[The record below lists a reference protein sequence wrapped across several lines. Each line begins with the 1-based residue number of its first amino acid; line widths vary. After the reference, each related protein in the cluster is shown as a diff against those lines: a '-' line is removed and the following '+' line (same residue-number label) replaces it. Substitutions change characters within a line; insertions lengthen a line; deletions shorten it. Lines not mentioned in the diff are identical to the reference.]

1 MLWYDSG
8 REVEMAGVL
17 VIGSMNLDMVITAPH
32 LPEPGENVHG
42 TGFSM
47 VAGGKGANQALAA
60 ARLGED
66 SFLLGCVGR
75 DTFGDFLLDALAPT
89 GVDASLVK
97 RSETVSTGVALIAI
111 EEGTG
116 MNTIVVDPGANMAL
130 KVNDLDALEPYYPL
144 AGTALFQLEI
154 PLDVVAEGARRARER
169 GLVTVLDA
177 GPPHAAPLAFL
188 AAFDVI
194 SPNEKELAA
203 LSGREV
209 GGIKSA
215 MAAAKELAGAGIKR
229 IVVKMGAD
237 GALLV
242 TDGNAVHV
250 PPFEIDAVDS
260 TGAGDAFTAGL
271 AVALAEGAGD
281 AEAVRFANAAGAAAV
296 TVLGAIPSM
305 PERSAV
311 QRLLARGES
320 M

>member
-1 MLWYDSG
+1 
-8 REVEMAGVL
+8 MAGVL
-17 VIGSMNLDMVITAPH
+17 VIGSMNLDMVITAPR

-42 TGFSM
+42 TGFAM
-47 VAGGKGANQALAA
+47 VPGGKGANQAVAA

-66 SFLLGCVGR
+66 AVLMGCVGR
-75 DTFGDFLLDALAPT
+75 DTFGDLLLDAVAPT
-89 GVDASLVK
+89 GVDASAVK
-97 RSETVSTGVALIAI
+97 RDPGCSTGVALIAI

-130 KVNDLDALEPYYPL
+130 TVDDLDAVEPFYQK

-154 PLDVVAEGARRARER
+154 PLDVVVEGARRARDR

-177 GPPHAAPLAFL
+177 GPPRDAPLEL
-188 AAFDVI
+188 LKAFDVV

-209 GGIKSA
+209 RGVKSA
-215 MAAAKELAGAGIKR
+215 MSAAKELARAGIKR
-229 IVVKMGAD
+229 IVVKMGEQ

-242 TDGNAVHV
+242 AAGGAVHV

-271 AVALAEGAGD
+271 AVALSEGAD
-281 AEAVRFANAAGAAAV
+281 DPEAVRFANAAGAAAV

-311 QRLLARGES
+311 ERLLARGES
-320 M
+320 A

>member
-1 MLWYDSG
+1 
-8 REVEMAGVL
+8 MAGVL
-17 VIGSMNLDMVITAPH
+17 VTGSMILDMVFTVPR

-42 TGFSM
+42 AGFAM
-47 VAGGKGANQALAA
+47 VAGGKGANQAVAA
-60 ARLGED
+60 ARLGQD
-66 SFLLGCVGR
+66 AFLMGCVGR
-75 DTFGDFLLDALAPT
+75 DTFGDLILDAVEQA

-97 RSETVSTGVALIAI
+97 RAPAALTGVALIAI
-111 EEGTG
+111 EEGAG

-130 KVNDLDALEPYYPL
+130 AVDDLDVLEPYY
-144 AGTALFQLEI
+144 ARARTALFQLEI

-177 GPPHAAPLAFL
+177 GPPHDVPIEFL
-188 AAFDVI
+188 EAFDVV

-209 GGIKSA
+209 RGVKSA
-215 MAAAKELAGAGIKR
+215 MAAAKELAGTGIKR
-229 IVVKMGAD
+229 IVVKMGEQ

-242 TDGNAVHV
+242 ADGDAVHV
-250 PPFEIDAVDS
+250 PPFEIDGVDS

-305 PERSAV
+305 PERRAV

-320 M
+320 V

>member
-1 MLWYDSG
+1 
-8 REVEMAGVL
+8 MAGVL
-17 VIGSMNLDMVITAPH
+17 VIGSMILDMVITVPR
-32 LPEPGENVHG
+32 LPEPGENIHG
-42 TGFSM
+42 TGFAM
-47 VAGGKGANQALAA
+47 VAGGKGANQAVAA
-60 ARLGED
+60 ARLD
-66 SFLLGCVGR
+66 QDVFLMGCVGR
-75 DTFGDFLLDALAPT
+75 DTFGDLILDAVEPT
-89 GVDASLVK
+89 GVDTSLVK
-97 RSETVSTGVALIAI
+97 RAPAASTGVALIAI
-111 EEGTG
+111 EDGTG
-116 MNTIVVDPGANMAL
+116 MNTIVVEPGANMAL
-130 KVNDLDALEPYYPL
+130 AVDDLEVLEPYYNR
-144 AGTALFQLEI
+144 ARTALFQLEI

-209 GGIKSA
+209 RGVKSA

>member
-1 MLWYDSG
+1 MLCRQIATAELEELAMMSEPANVDYNTKRPHTSLGGLNED
-8 REVEMAGVL
+8 GVQ
-17 VIGSMNLDMVITAPH
+17 TRR
-32 LPEPGENVHG
+32 
-42 TGFSM
+42 
-47 VAGGKGANQALAA
+47 GAQ
-60 ARLGED
+60 
-66 SFLLGCVGR
+66 C
-75 DTFGDFLLDALAPT
+75 
-89 GVDASLVK
+89 
-97 RSETVSTGVALIAI
+97 
-111 EEGTG
+111 
-116 MNTIVVDPGANMAL
+116 
-130 KVNDLDALEPYYPL
+130 DLDEIDPYY
-144 AGTALFQLEI
+144 ARARTALFQLEI
-154 PLDVVAEGARRARER
+154 PLDVVAEGARRARDR

-177 GPPHAAPLAFL
+177 GPPRDAPIELL
-188 AAFDVI
+188 SAFDVV

-203 LSGREV
+203 VSGREV
-209 GGIKSA
+209 RGIKSA

-242 TDGNAVHV
+242 AEGDAVHV

-281 AEAVRFANAAGAAAV
+281 HEAVRFANAAGAAGV

-311 QRLLARGES
+311 ERLLARGES